1 MGGGYF
7 CGCFWHFSADVLHS
21 VGQVPATAGDSRSWC
36 QAFSLGACIFES
48 LRNTNL
54 FEINDG
60 PSVATSLSH
69 LDVESG
75 EGHRQCL

>member
-1 MGGGYF
+1 M
-7 CGCFWHFSADVLHS
+7 
-21 VGQVPATAGDSRSWC
+21 SRC

-48 LRNTNL
+48 LYNTHL

-60 PSVATSLSH
+60 PSVTKSLSY

-75 EGHRQCL
+75 KGHRQCL